1 MKRELEK
8 IFSLPTGDEKKEWIL
23 AGQAGFAD
31 GLLSFLL

>member
-8 IFSLPTGDEKKEWIL
+8 GLSLPIGDDKKEWIL